1 MDSVIRSERF
11 TLRIVTPEDHAAVL
25 DVYRQCEDFLALGPN
40 PTASA
45 EMVAGDLALSQRQGG
60 MFYGVYDPAGRMIGV
75 VDVVPR
81 LYEGNPALAFLELL
95 MIAQP
100 HRSKGLGA
108 EIVRVVE
115 AAIRQDGTVKTIRAG
130 VQVNNPGAI
139 RFWQRMGYRITSGP
153 TLEHDQTICYALRK
167 DFAE

>member
-1 MDSVIRSERF
+1 MDSVIRLERF

-60 MFYGVYDPAGRMIGV
+60 MFYGVLDPAGQMIGV

-81 LYEGNPALAFLELL
+81 LYEGDPALAFLELL
-95 MIAQP
+95 MIARP
-100 HRSKGLGA
+100 YRSRGLGA

-115 AAIRQDGTVKTIRAG
+115 AAVRRDGTVKTIRAG

-139 RFWQRMGYRITSGP
+139 RFWQRMGYHITSGP
-153 TLEHDQTICYALRK
+153 TLEPDQTICYALRK

>member
-1 MDSVIRSERF
+1 MEHVIRSERF
-11 TLRIVTPEDHAAVL
+11 TLRPVTLGDHAAVL

-45 EMVAGDLALSQRQGG
+45 EMVAGDLALSQTQGG
-60 MFYGVYDPAGRMIGV
+60 VFYGVFDPAGPMIGV

-81 LYEGNPALAFLELL
+81 RYEGDPALAFLELL

-100 HRSKGLGA
+100 YRSRGLGA
-108 EIVRVVE
+108 EIVRAVE
-115 AAIRQDGTVKTIRAG
+115 ADIRQDGTVKTILAG

-139 RFWQRMGYRITSGP
+139 RFWARMGYRITSGP
-153 TLEHDQTICYALRK
+153 TLYPDQTIAYALRK
-167 DFAE
+167 DLAE